1 MSTTILET
9 SNSCH
14 VRVFWTTAAAVIC
27 DLQEQSSDNAFETV
41 DESES
46 ETVALFDAP
55 IKTDFITDLNED
67 GYILLRPIPVQ
78 IEREGDE
85 HAVAS
90 FAEANVAIGGTS
102 EQDAFQSLFAEIL
115 DTFDELSDVDE
126 QLGPD
131 ALRQLQTLRTY
142 IAKA

>member
-41 DESES
+41 DEAES

-90 FAEANVAIGGTS
+90 FAEANVAIGGDS
-102 EQDAFQSLFAEIL
+102 DKKSFPALFAGL
-115 DTFDELSDVDE
+115 FLT
-126 QLGPD
+126 
-131 ALRQLQTLRTY
+131 
-142 IAKA
+142 